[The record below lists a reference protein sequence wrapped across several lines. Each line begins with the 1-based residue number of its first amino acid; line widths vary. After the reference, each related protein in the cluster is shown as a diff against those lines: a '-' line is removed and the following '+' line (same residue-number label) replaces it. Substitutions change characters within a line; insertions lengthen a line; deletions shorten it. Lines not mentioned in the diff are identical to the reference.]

1 MLSGEAIPVT
11 FRFEKHILNDV
22 MDWFG
27 SIRLFNEQEDTID
40 AQVTVNREAMI
51 CWAMQY
57 GRYVE
62 VLGPG
67 DLREEESTHFRLLYK
82 LLNPEGSHGCGDAF
96 LQKFFEDVLDKP
108 YEKTTGVCR
117 EENTKDGRM
126 GLLIEGESFYYP
138 IEVKID
144 AGDQYRQ
151 IERYT
156 NFAERQRKGRNN
168 VDTMVYYLTLDRH
181 RPSKECLGE
190 IRQEQVKYISFADE
204 IAKWLMGCFG
214 FIKERMEG
222 L

>member
-27 SIRLFNEQEDTID
+27 SIRLFNEQGDTID

-67 DLREEESTHFRLLYK
+67 DLWEEESTHCRLLYK

-96 LQKFFEDVLDKP
+96 LQKFLKMCWISLMRKRPESA
-108 YEKTTGVCR
+108 EKKIPKTGVWVC
-117 EENTKDGRM
+117 
-126 GLLIEGESFYYP
+126 
-138 IEVKID
+138 
-144 AGDQYRQ
+144 
-151 IERYT
+151 
-156 NFAERQRKGRNN
+156 
-168 VDTMVYYLTLDRH
+168 
-181 RPSKECLGE
+181 
-190 IRQEQVKYISFADE
+190 
-204 IAKWLMGCFG
+204 
-214 FIKERMEG
+214 
-222 L
+222 